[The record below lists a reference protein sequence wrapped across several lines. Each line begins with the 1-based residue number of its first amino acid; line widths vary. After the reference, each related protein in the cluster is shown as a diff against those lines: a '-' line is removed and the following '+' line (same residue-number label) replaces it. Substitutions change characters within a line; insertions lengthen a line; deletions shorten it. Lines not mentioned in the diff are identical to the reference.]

1 MTQTEDAIRQ
11 GALHGS
17 YPDLY
22 GQTCDHS
29 ELDRR
34 YLRLLERHRD
44 IYGPQQ
50 TVYLFSTSG
59 RSELAGNHTDH
70 NHGRVLAASISL
82 DTIAAVS
89 PDDSGSIILDSVGFP
104 PVSICLDDLSK
115 RQEESGTTEALLRGI
130 AHRFSEA
137 GAHLGGLKISTE
149 SRVLKGSG
157 LSSSAAIEVLIA
169 TILNEMFFDSR
180 FSTTELAIIGQYAEN
195 VYFDKPSGLMDQ
207 IACANGGIVAI
218 DFQDP
223 KAPIVTSCS
232 FDFKKA
238 GYSLVVVDTKG
249 SHADL
254 TEHYAAIPQEM
265 KQVAGY
271 FGREVCRGITTREFL
286 GAIPALR
293 ERFSDRAVL
302 RSWHFIQEDER
313 AGKMH
318 ELLSEGRLEEYLAY
332 VNASGHSSEAALQNI
347 YAPTNPQ
354 EQGLSLAL
362 CLSRSFLGDQGAVRV
377 HGGGFAGTIAAYI
390 PNPRVE
396 AYTELL
402 EPIFGQGCVTELSI
416 RNSPTVRLL

>member
-1 MTQTEDAIRQ
+1 MTRTEDAIRQ
-11 GALHGS
+11 GALHEY

-22 GQTCDHS
+22 GEACDQA
-29 ELDRR
+29 ELDDRYRNLVRR
-34 YLRLLERHRD
+34 HIDLF
-44 IYGPQQ
+44 GPQQ
-50 TVYLFSTSG
+50 TVHLFSTSG

-89 PDDSGSIILDSVGFP
+89 PADCGSIILDSVGFP
-104 PVSICLDDLSK
+104 PVSIDLGDLSK
-115 RQEESGTTEALLRGI
+115 RPQESGTTEALLRGI
-130 AHRFSEA
+130 AHRFQES
-137 GAHLGGLKISTE
+137 GAVLKGLKISTE

-169 TILNEMFFDSR
+169 TIFNELFFDSR

-218 DFQDP
+218 DFADP
-223 KAPIVTSCS
+223 KAPLVSSCS
-232 FDFKKA
+232 FDFKSA
-238 GYSLVVVDTKG
+238 GYTLVVVDTKG

-254 TEHYAAIPQEM
+254 TDHYAAIPQEM
-265 KQVAGY
+265 KQVARY
-271 FGREVCRGITTREFL
+271 FGREVCRGITEEEFL

-293 ERFSDRAVL
+293 QRFSDRAVL
-302 RSWHFIQEDER
+302 RAWHFIQEDER

-318 ELLSEGRLEEYLAY
+318 ELLSEGRLAEYFDY

-347 YAPTNPQ
+347 YPSTNPE

-362 CLSRSFLGDQGAVRV
+362 CLTRSFLGTQGAVRV

-390 PNPRVE
+390 PNSRVA
-396 AYTELL
+396 AYSRLL
-402 EPIFGQGCVTELSI
+402 DPIFGEGCVTELSI
-416 RNSPTVRLL
+416 RKSPTARLL